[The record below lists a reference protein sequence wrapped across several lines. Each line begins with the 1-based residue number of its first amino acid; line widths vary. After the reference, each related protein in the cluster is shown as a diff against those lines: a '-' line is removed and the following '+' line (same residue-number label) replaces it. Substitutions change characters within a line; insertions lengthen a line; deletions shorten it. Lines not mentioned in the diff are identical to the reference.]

1 MHVYVATS
9 DVNGAAHA
17 AASHFFAVD
26 PRPAMNAAAYHAKL
40 NHSFRDFFQR
50 LTFSKRGRLPIQY
63 F

>member
-26 PRPAMNAAAYHAKL
+26 PRPAMNAAAYHANL
-40 NHSFRDFFQR
+40 IILLEIFF
-50 LTFSKRGRLPIQY
+50 KD
-63 F
+63 